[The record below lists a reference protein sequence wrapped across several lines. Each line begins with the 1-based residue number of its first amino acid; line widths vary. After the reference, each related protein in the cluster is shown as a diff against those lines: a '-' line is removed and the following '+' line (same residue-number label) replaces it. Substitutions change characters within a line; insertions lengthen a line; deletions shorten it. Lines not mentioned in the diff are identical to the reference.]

1 MQDFRPIW
9 YTIPEF
15 SKGTPVSV
23 YHKENEPMDGNARG
37 KKKSV
42 RNLHVLARTG
52 IEWDKRARV
61 GLRITADDYYKLYI
75 NGVFVTQGPAPSYP
89 EHYYYNTLDIT
100 SFLCQGK
107 NTVAVHLYYQGLV
120 NRVWN
125 SGDGRFGVAAELVDG
140 DIPLRWRYQVCQA
153 YSGDITGYD
162 TQFL

>member
-15 SKGTPVSV
+15 SKESPVSV

-61 GLRITADDYYKLYI
+61 GLRIT
-75 NGVFVTQGPAPSYP
+75 S
-89 EHYYYNTLDIT
+89 
-100 SFLCQGK
+100 
-107 NTVAVHLYYQGLV
+107 
-120 NRVWN
+120 
-125 SGDGRFGVAAELVDG
+125 
-140 DIPLRWRYQVCQA
+140 WRYQVCQA
-153 YSGDITGYD
+153 YSGDVTGYPVPGGLR
-162 TQFL
+162 QPQMGCGMESSGIR

>member
-15 SKGTPVSV
+15 SKESPVSV

-61 GLRITADDYYKLYI
+61 GLRIT
-75 NGVFVTQGPAPSYP
+75 S
-89 EHYYYNTLDIT
+89 
-100 SFLCQGK
+100 
-107 NTVAVHLYYQGLV
+107 
-120 NRVWN
+120 
-125 SGDGRFGVAAELVDG
+125 
-140 DIPLRWRYQVCQA
+140 WRYQVCQA
-153 YSGDITGYD
+153 YSGDVTGYE
-162 TQFL
+162 TQFLEDFDSRKWDAGWNLPGYDDRDWPYMVQAQWADYRLVEQPVKMLRYMRSGRRG